1 MISLRELGLNNAGEI
16 AQVTGRGPLTQRLLA
31 MGFLPGTRLR
41 VVQVAPFGDPI
52 TVELDGWRVSLRLR
66 EADALQI
73 KPATN
78 GNGNHGNGNGNGNG
92 TGH

>member
-1 MISLRELGLNNAGEI
+1 VISLKELGLNGAGEI

-73 KPATN
+73 KPAN
-78 GNGNHGNGNGNGNG
+78 GNGHGNGNGNGKC
-92 TGH
+92 H

>member
-1 MISLRELGLNNAGEI
+1 MKSLKELGLNATGEI
-16 AQVTGRGPLTQRLLA
+16 AQVTGRGPLAQRLLA

-66 EADALQI
+66 EADALQVT
-73 KPATN
+73 PTN
-78 GNGNHGNGNGNGNG
+78 GNGNGKSHP
-92 TGH
+92 

>member
-1 MISLRELGLNNAGEI
+1 MSLKELGLNGTGEI
-16 AQVTGRGPLTQRLLA
+16 AHVAGHGPITQRLLA
-31 MGFLPGTRLR
+31 MGFLPGTRVR

-73 KPATN
+73 TPTN
-78 GNGNHGNGNGNGNG
+78 GNGNGK
-92 TGH
+92 GHP

>member
-1 MISLRELGLNNAGEI
+1 MTSLKDLGLNGVGEI
-16 AQVTGRGPLTQRLLA
+16 AHVAGRGPLTQRLLA

-66 EADALQI
+66 EADALLV
-73 KPATN
+73 KPAN
-78 GNGNHGNGNGNGNG
+78 GK
-92 TGH
+92 GHP

>member
-1 MISLRELGLNNAGEI
+1 MKSLKDLGLNGTGEI
-16 AQVTGRGPLTQRLLA
+16 AHVAGGGSIAQRLLA

-73 KPATN
+73 TPTN
-78 GNGNHGNGNGNGNG
+78 GNGNGKDHP
-92 TGH
+92 

>member
-1 MISLRELGLNNAGEI
+1 MKSLKDLGLNGTGEI
-16 AQVTGRGPLTQRLLA
+16 AHVAGDGPIAQRLLA

-73 KPATN
+73 MPTN
-78 GNGNHGNGNGNGNG
+78 GNGNGHGNG
-92 TGH
+92 HP